1 MGLSVQIKRL
11 FCPYLLN
18 YKAIKR
24 PIESENLLGRL
35 INLFPRHNYL
45 LSGKRGLRVKPSNF
59 EMDNQMCG
67 LRANPKTVKI
77 ANFIA

>member
-1 MGLSVQIKRL
+1 MGLSVQINRL

-18 YKAIKR
+18 YMAIKR